1 MTTTPIH
8 IISKLRSSENKR
20 VLEAVEELRAHGYL
34 SDGTLKNI
42 ALIHAHLEGADLMN
56 ADLEGV
62 DFHQAHMEFADLSSA
77 NLAGAKMV
85 RATLKGANFSKANLT
100 GVDLFKANLVDAI
113 GLTPAQLRSAKRLIG
128 TTLPDGKLYDG
139 RYNLEGD
146 MQFLAW
152 SRIDQNNPA
161 EIAKMLGVPEDVY
174 TQGQEAYLKTKEE
187 EMATILIIDDDPDI
201 VLSARTVLE
210 SAGYRVSEAP
220 NSTRGLEVMQVDR
233 PDLIILDVMMETQ
246 TEGFEFAR
254 KINDAAPG
262 ELLAE
267 FKDIPILMLTS
278 VISTTPTNLEPDID
292 DLPVEM
298 FVDKPIDM
306 QDLLGKVA
314 WALETRSNRE
324 MA

>member
-1 MTTTPIH
+1 MSTTPIQT
-8 IISKLRSSENKR
+8 ISKLRSSENKR
-20 VLEAVEELRAHGYL
+20 VLEAVGELRAHGWL
-34 SDGTLKNI
+34 SDGTLRNI

-56 ADLEGV
+56 ANLEGI

-77 NLAGAKMV
+77 NLSGAKMV
-85 RATLKGANFSKANLT
+85 RATLKDANLSNANLT

-113 GLTPAQLRSAKRLIG
+113 GLTPAQLRTVKRLIG
-128 TTLPDGKLYDG
+128 ATLPDGKLYDG

-152 SRIDQNNPA
+152 SHIDLSKPA
-161 EIAKMLGVPEDVY
+161 EIAKMLGVPEIVY
-174 TQGQEAYLKTKEE
+174 LQGQEAYLKTKEE

-210 SAGYRVSEAP
+210 STGYRVNEAP
-220 NSTRGLEVMQVDR
+220 NTTRGLEVMQAER

-246 TEGFEFAR
+246 TEGFDFAR
-254 KINDAAPG
+254 KINDAILG
-262 ELLAE
+262 EPLAE

-278 VISTTPTNLEPDID
+278 IVSTTPTNLEPDID
-292 DLPVEM
+292 NLPVEM

-314 WALETRSNRE
+314 WALETRSDRE
-324 MA
+324 LV